1 LALHQPMGSIFYFV
15 TRQSQLSVAEAAMKP
30 RRSPEAAVA
39 RRRAVL
45 AAALHEFAENG
56 YDGTGMRA
64 IAARAGL
71 EPGHLAYYARSKELL
86 WQAVVQDFASGLLE
100 RLALLTPADAARMR
114 PDQARALL
122 ASVLGHF
129 AANPKLTRLMLHEF
143 SVASAR
149 NDWVVRH
156 MGQPVWR
163 RLRPLFRSLQAR
175 GLVRGRDPALAYFS
189 LVGSMI
195 LFCGSQPEI
204 MRIAGRR
211 ASRRP
216 GAEAMI
222 SYLLDGLFR
231 TP

>member
-1 LALHQPMGSIFYFV
+1 MTVRPRGRPDAGGG
-15 TRQSQLSVAEAAMKP
+15 RRRKVAAT

-45 AAALHEFAENG
+45 RAALEEFAEHG
-56 YDGTGMRA
+56 YEGAGLRA

-86 WQAVVQDFASGLLE
+86 WQAVVRDFASGLLD
-100 RLALLTPADAARMR
+100 LFAGLTPAAASRAT
-114 PDQARALL
+114 PAEARALL

-129 AANPKLTRLMLHEF
+129 AANPQLTRLMLHEF

-175 GLVRGRDPALAYFS
+175 GLVRGEDPALAYFS

-204 MRIAGRR
+204 TRIAGRR
-211 ASRRP
+211 PVRRP
-216 GAEAMI
+216 GTEAMI
-222 SYLLDGLFR
+222 GYLLDGLFGAR
-231 TP
+231 